1 VGGYTRQLE
10 CMSCSNSR
18 GFMHYTET
26 SSMPLSQGEAL
37 AMPPRS
43 VIACARCGSTSLIRS
58 WGDGIPYAT
67 AGYVGRRRRRRT
79 VVVSPGEPSTAVR

>member
-1 VGGYTRQLE
+1 
-10 CMSCSNSR
+10 
-18 GFMHYTET
+18 
-26 SSMPLSQGEAL
+26 
-37 AMPPRS
+37 MPPRS

-79 VVVSPGEPSTAVR
+79 AVVSPGEPSTAVR